1 MLSAAEITTVQE
13 THSTPQF
20 VLGVVTHGMKSCP
33 RCTFPLQEVSY
44 KETELDHCH
53 RCGGSYLEPE
63 GGPKVFGPF
72 VDPELW
78 AGSEIARDLGRWQL
92 HCPTDGSALKV
103 YEVEY
108 GDESVEIDLC
118 PTCRGIWLDKAE
130 GTALRDIVMNAGQDE
145 TSGLSKKDARSG
157 AIGYLFQL
165 ISQFP
170 LEVWNP
176 IHHRPKVTMALIGLM
191 SAIFLIQFANDF
203 GTITEQFALVPALI
217 LSGRSLWTLLTAM
230 FLHAGILHLAGNAYY
245 LYVFGDNVEDYL
257 GGRIYLAL
265 FIASG
270 LAGSVLQVATQADP
284 QIPIVGA
291 SAGVAGVMAAY
302 LVIFPRVKIYQ
313 MFRIF
318 RFRIRVAWFLVF
330 WIGWNVVGAILG
342 GGDVAWM
349 AHIGGF
355 LAGALF
361 AYQFRVRPLH
371 QVLSRT

>member
-1 MLSAAEITTVQE
+1 
-13 THSTPQF
+13 
-20 VLGVVTHGMKSCP
+20 MKSCP
-33 RCTFPLQEVSY
+33 RCTFPLKVITY

-63 GGPKVFGPF
+63 GGAQLFGPF
-72 VDPELW
+72 VDPAVW

-92 HCPTDGSALKV
+92 YCPTDGSALKV

-108 GDESVEIDLC
+108 GEESVEIDLC
-118 PTCRGIWLDKAE
+118 PQCRGIWLDKEE
-130 GTALRDIVMNAGQDE
+130 GTALRDIVMSAGQDE
-145 TSGLSKKDARSG
+145 TTGLSEKDVRSG
-157 AIGYLFQL
+157 AIGYIFQL

-176 IHHRPKVTMALIGLM
+176 IHNRPRATLALIGLM
-191 SAIFLIQFANDF
+191 AAFFLVQFADDF
-203 GTITEQFALVPALI
+203 GTLTEQYALVPAQI
-217 LSGRSLWTLLTAM
+217 RSGRSLWTLLTSM

-257 GGRIYLAL
+257 GGRVFLAL
-265 FIASG
+265 YFAAG
-270 LAGSVLQVATQADP
+270 LAGAALQVAMQGDP
-284 QIPIVGA
+284 RIPIVGA
-291 SAGVAGVMAAY
+291 SGAVAGVMAAY
-302 LVIFPRVKIYQ
+302 LVIFPRVKIFQ

-318 RFRIRVAWFLVF
+318 RFRVRVAWFLVF
-330 WIGWNVVGAILG
+330 WIGWNIVGALIG
-342 GGDVAWM
+342 GGQVAWM

-371 QVLSRT
+371 QVFSRT